1 MSRVVL
7 YSLFLTFVTAAELQA
22 HHKHGRGSHSHNQ
35 DTRFVIDGDGK
46 HVRVQD
52 NANTNLAGTPKK
64 TAKTH
69 FPDSP
74 KKDVTKNFIKAVP
87 KKDVTKNFIKAV
99 PKKDVTK
106 NFIKAVSLNVKEKR
120 VHVKAMRRNRHQF
133 RFKGQES
140 TQMHQETK
148 KSTVKH
154 ATAKAKESGQKKV
167 QVQEKETRKSTMT
180 DAKAKT
186 KTSEQMK
193 VQTQETKKKYNV
205 HASAATPQE
214 DPYIPFASA
223 AEARKSGSVLISHD
237 GNRKIVNTQKETKTK
252 RKYHVHAASAALP
265 EEDPYI
271 PFASAAEARKSGSV
285 LISQDGNRKIVRKER
300 VHAENVNTQKDP
312 TSSSFGKLDNGLAL
326 VRDCT
331 KGMERTPSTTCPN
344 ATALAMQAS
353 SCESFYYEDY
363 AAGETNARFKA
374 CRFTADNQCMWVG
387 DTCNYEQLMSTQ
399 SP

>member
-205 HASAATPQE
+205 HASSATPQ
-214 DPYIPFASA
+214 
-223 AEARKSGSVLISHD
+223 
-237 GNRKIVNTQKETKTK
+237 
-252 RKYHVHAASAALP
+252 
-265 EEDPYI
+265 EDPYI